1 VGIQPPVDRRELR
14 ILTID
19 QSSQHRTASDP
30 PVVKIHSGQVIP
42 EGAGPVNPLVLVVDL
57 SFGVLRRFLGA
68 SR

>member
-1 VGIQPPVDRRELR
+1 MLR
-14 ILTID
+14 LAESARFRPQAKSI
-19 QSSQHRTASDP
+19 
-30 PVVKIHSGQVIP
+30 QVIP